1 MRGSERIS
9 FTSWLLNFR
18 MMSPLWIF
26 ALSAGPPSFTPATI
40 APEASFRPRLSAISG
55 VTCWMRTPS
64 QPRRGW
70 PKSFSCATTAL
81 TMLAGIEKPMPI
93 DPPDGE

>member
-1 MRGSERIS
+1 M
-9 FTSWLLNFR
+9 
-18 MMSPLWIF
+18 
-26 ALSAGPPSFTPATI
+26 
-40 APEASFRPRLSAISG
+40 SG

-70 PKSFSCATTAL
+70 PKSFNCATTAL

-93 DPPDGE
+93 DPPEGE